1 MSPTTIL
8 HKINP
13 IANKIFKIHFNI
25 VSEFG
30 MNLHI
35 SCQTCLFL
43 IMIRIYFIGLF
54 ILITA
59 IVSNILAVKLQLKS
73 WYDLLNGLANSKSY
87 WELITFKDSL
97 WLFLVYPLALGLG
110 AVFANFIYLKLFP
123 HD

>member
-1 MSPTTIL
+1 MIPTTIL

-13 IANKIFKIHFNI
+13 IANKIFKTHFNI

-59 IVSNILAVKLQLKS
+59 IVANILAVKLQLKS

-97 WLFLVYPLALGLG
+97 WLFLVYPLVLGLG

-123 HD
+123 S

>member
-1 MSPTTIL
+1 MIPTTIL

-59 IVSNILAVKLQLKS
+59 IVANILVVKLQLKS

-97 WLFLVYPLALGLG
+97 WLFLVYPLVLGLG

-123 HD
+123 S

>member
-59 IVSNILAVKLQLKS
+59 IIANILAVKLQLKS

-97 WLFLVYPLALGLG
+97 WLFLVYPLVLGLG

-123 HD
+123 S

>member
-1 MSPTTIL
+1 MIPTTIL

-59 IVSNILAVKLQLKS
+59 IAANILAVKLQLKS

-97 WLFLVYPLALGLG
+97 WLFLLYPLVLGLG

-123 HD
+123 S

>member
-59 IVSNILAVKLQLKS
+59 ILANILAVKLQLKS

-97 WLFLVYPLALGLG
+97 WLFLVYPLVLGLG

-123 HD
+123 S

>member
-1 MSPTTIL
+1 MIPTTIL

-43 IMIRIYFIGLF
+43 TMIRIYFIGLF

-59 IVSNILAVKLQLKS
+59 IIANILAVKLQLKS

-97 WLFLVYPLALGLG
+97 WLFLVYPLVLGLG

-123 HD
+123 S

>member
-13 IANKIFKIHFNI
+13 IENKIFKIHFNI

>member
-59 IVSNILAVKLQLKS
+59 IVANILAVKLQLKS

-97 WLFLVYPLALGLG
+97 WLFLFYPLVLGLG

-123 HD
+123 S

>member
-1 MSPTTIL
+1 MIPTTIL
-8 HKINP
+8 HKINH

-30 MNLHI
+30 TNLHI

-59 IVSNILAVKLQLKS
+59 IVANILAVKLQLKS

-97 WLFLVYPLALGLG
+97 WLFLVYPLVLGLG

-123 HD
+123 S

>member
-25 VSEFG
+25 VSEFS

-59 IVSNILAVKLQLKS
+59 IVANILAVKLQLKS

>member
-1 MSPTTIL
+1 MIPTTIL

-59 IVSNILAVKLQLKS
+59 ILANILAVKLQLKS
-73 WYDLLNGLANSKSY
+73 WYDLINGLANSKSY

-97 WLFLVYPLALGLG
+97 WLFLVYPLVLGLG

-123 HD
+123 S

>member
-1 MSPTTIL
+1 MIPTTIL

-59 IVSNILAVKLQLKS
+59 IVANILAVKLQLKS
-73 WYDLLNGLANSKSY
+73 WYDLLNGLANSNSD

-97 WLFLVYPLALGLG
+97 WLFLLYPLVLGLG

-123 HD
+123 S